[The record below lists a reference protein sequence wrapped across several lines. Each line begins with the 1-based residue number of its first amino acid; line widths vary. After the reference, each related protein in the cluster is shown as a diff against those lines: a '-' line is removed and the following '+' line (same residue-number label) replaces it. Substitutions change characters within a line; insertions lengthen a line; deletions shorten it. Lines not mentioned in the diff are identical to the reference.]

1 MNVKNKIIL
10 FGYGFLGKKIYS
22 ELEKKDTT
30 IIKTKLNKMENVLQL
45 DISDHKRISNLI
57 DKEKPD
63 IIINCAGRNDID
75 FLEKNPEKA
84 KLVNAIS
91 PEVIAK
97 KCEEYNSR
105 LIHISTD
112 SIFDGEKGMY
122 NENDIPNPKNIYAKT
137 KLQGEKKV
145 LEGCSNSVI
154 VRTNFYGIDN
164 SQKYLFNNMLEKL
177 KQKQDIIG
185 FDDVHFTPLS
195 VENLSQQITDVTFSN
210 YKGIIHLGS
219 DKKISKYEFCKIMAQ
234 KLGFGENYVKQG
246 SIDDFS
252 FIAERPKNTSLNNEV
267 SKSIVKHKSIE
278 FEDWL
283 ESKKDEIMELHDLKM
298 CEKFENKNN

>member
-1 MNVKNKIIL
+1 MENKIIL
-10 FGYGFLGKKIYS
+10 FGYGFLGKNIYL
-22 ELEKKDTT
+22 ELEKKGLVV
-30 IIKTKLNKMENVLQL
+30 IKTKLEEMKDVIQL
-45 DISDHKRISNLI
+45 DISDHKKISDLI

-63 IIINCAGRNDID
+63 IVINCAGRNDID
-75 FLEKNPEKA
+75 FLEKNPEQ
-84 KLVNAIS
+84 AIAINS
-91 PEVIAK
+91 IGPEIIAK

-105 LIHISTD
+105 LVHISTD
-112 SIFDGEKGMY
+112 SIFDGQKGMY
-122 NENDIPNPKNIYAKT
+122 DENDVPNPKNIYAKT
-137 KLQGEKKV
+137 KLEGEKKV
-145 LEGCSNSVI
+145 TKECSNSVI

-164 SQKYLFNNMLEKL
+164 SRKYLFNNMLEKL

-210 YKGIIHLGS
+210 YNGIIHLGS
-219 DKKISKYEFCKIMAQ
+219 DKKISKYEFCKSMAQ

-246 SIDDFS
+246 SIDNLS
-252 FIAERPKNTSLNNEV
+252 FIAERPKNTSLNNKV

-283 ESKKDEIMELHDLKM
+283 ESKKDEIMELHDLK
-298 CEKFENKNN
+298 NV

>member
-246 SIDDFS
+246 SIDNLS
-252 FIAERPKNTSLNNEV
+252 FIAERPKNTSLNNKV